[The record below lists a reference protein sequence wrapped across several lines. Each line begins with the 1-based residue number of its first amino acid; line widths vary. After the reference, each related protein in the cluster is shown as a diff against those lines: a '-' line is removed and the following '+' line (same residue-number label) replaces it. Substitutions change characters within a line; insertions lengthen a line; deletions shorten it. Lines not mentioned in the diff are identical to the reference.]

1 MITFREPDAPAAS
14 PAPILETDPVEIL
27 ATAMIELQAQGRI
40 VDLDALDA
48 WCRDLTRGEIAQ
60 YATDA
65 AARAK
70 LRLRKAA

>member
-1 MITFREPDAPAAS
+1 MIAYREPDASSAP

-40 VDLDALDA
+40 VDIDALDA
-48 WCRDLTRGEIAQ
+48 YCRDLTRPEIERH
-60 YATDA
+60 ATDA

-70 LRLRKAA
+70 LRLREAA